1 MIFSHSFVI
10 IQDKTSPICPDINMY
25 TYRYD
30 YILLVSLLW
39 QKKKSDKSK
48 LIIKQFGG
56 VVQHGEN
63 FLIAGG

>member
-1 MIFSHSFVI
+1 M
-10 IQDKTSPICPDINMY
+10 QEKNSPICPDMYINIY

-30 YILLVSLLW
+30 YILLLSLLW
-39 QKKKSDKSK
+39 QKKSDKSK
-48 LIIKQFGG
+48 LIKKQFEG